1 MMQND
6 KTFRIFAW
14 FADIS
19 LLLCLFIEVVFPHTL
34 VSQASLVLF
43 FCCTA
48 LLVLRQRRVYLSWW
62 MGVFALFI
70 LWSAVVSFGWAYD
83 RSTSLDMIQTM
94 VITTGFFFFLYQ
106 YLLLRANL
114 RRYLELYVISALLIV
129 LWLLSREFTLDWST
143 TRLGY
148 ADGIHP
154 NTVGMISAFA
164 FGICIYLA
172 GKKWRLLWWIPAF
185 VLLFAVALTMS
196 VKSVALAGVLFI
208 CMLLIRF
215 PRKWGWKLAGILVG
229 GAAVFSLVIFTDN
242 PLSTGVLSRVR
253 EVALYVLKGEGVGG
267 SSSERLSLIQAAWG
281 WFVQRPMTGW
291 GLGSFR
297 LMDGSLGLYA
307 HNNYMELLVSGG
319 IPLALIYYAGQV
331 GALLY
336 AAREIHRSKAEDK
349 ENAFAEARRLVFV
362 FCVFLAAHLVLDLA
376 VVSYY
381 ERQDAVFFVLL
392 FAAAR
397 LLRLQQDGARNRS
410 AKFSISCDFLPSRKE
425 TNENR

>member
-1 MMQND
+1 MAQND

-14 FADIS
+14 IADIS
-19 LLLCLFIEVVFPHTL
+19 LLLCLFLEVVFSHTL

-43 FCCTA
+43 FCCSA

-62 MGVFALFI
+62 MGVSVLLI
-70 LWSAVVSFGWAYD
+70 LWSAIVSFGWAFD
-83 RSTSLDMIQTM
+83 RATSLDMIQTL
-94 VITTGFFFFLYQ
+94 VVTTAFFFFLYQ
-106 YLLLRANL
+106 YLLLRGNL
-114 RRYLELYVISALLIV
+114 RRYLELYVLSALLMV
-129 LWLLSREFTLDWST
+129 LWLLSREITLDWST

-164 FGICIYLA
+164 FGMCIYLA
-172 GKKWRLLWWIPAF
+172 GKKWQLLWLLPAF
-185 VLLFAVALTMS
+185 VLLLAVALTMS

-229 GAAVFSLVIFTDN
+229 GAAVFSLVILTEN

-267 SSSERLSLIQAAWG
+267 SSTERLSLIQAAWG

-307 HNNYMELLVSGG
+307 HNNYLELLVSGG
-319 IPLALIYYAGQV
+319 IPLALIYYAGQA
-331 GALLY
+331 GAILY
-336 AAREIHRSKAEDK
+336 AAHEIRRSKAEDN

-362 FCVFLAAHLVLDLA
+362 FCIFLAAHLVLDLA

-381 ERQDAVFFVLL
+381 ERQDAVFSVLL
-392 FAAAR
+392 FGAAR
-397 LLRLQQDGARNRS
+397 LLRLQQEGATNRS
-410 AKFSISCDFLPSRKE
+410 ANFSISCDFLPSGKE
-425 TNENR
+425 TNGQR